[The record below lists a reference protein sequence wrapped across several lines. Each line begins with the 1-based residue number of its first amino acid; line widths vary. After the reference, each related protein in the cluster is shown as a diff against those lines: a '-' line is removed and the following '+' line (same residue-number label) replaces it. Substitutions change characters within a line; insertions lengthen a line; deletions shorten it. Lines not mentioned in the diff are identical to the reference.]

1 MKARALRSI
10 LPVLAAYAVVLGAGV
25 LWARAEPKQRL
36 CPGVGSLVV
45 VDTAT
50 RVLCPWRDGEEAG
63 RFRVAL
69 GRGRL
74 EKRLELDGK
83 TPLGR
88 YSLSAAIPSSRFHL
102 FLPVGYP
109 TPEQRARGYSGSAIG
124 VHGPH
129 VAFAWLGHW
138 TTWPDWTQGCIAVG
152 THGEIEEISRW
163 VATSGGVEIVLL

>member
-1 MKARALRSI
+1 MKARAVRSI
-10 LPVLAAYAVVLGAGV
+10 LAVLAAYAVVLGAGV
-25 LWARAEPKQRL
+25 LWARAEPKQRV

-45 VDTAT
+45 VDTTT
-50 RVLCPWRDGEEAG
+50 RVLCLCHDGQEAG

-69 GRGRL
+69 GRGGL
-74 EKRLELDGK
+74 DKRLELDGK

-88 YSLSAAIPSSRFHL
+88 YPLGTAIPSSRFHL

-109 TPEQRARGYSGSAIG
+109 TPDQRDRGYSGSAIG

-152 THGEIEEISRW
+152 TQGEIEQIARW
-163 VATSGGVEIVLL
+163 VASRSGVDIIVV